1 MFGAQ
6 LERERERKMDGN
18 LMRWGGEKEREKK
31 KKNRKC
37 QRNGGRNES
46 AESRMTEQERLIEL
60 I

>member
-6 LERERERKMDGN
+6 LEREREKNGWEPN
-18 LMRWGGEKEREKK
+18 AVGWREIKRE